1 MAVPVKLMYNNW
13 FVRTVMNLSST
24 NTLLN
29 IILICCK
36 SSLLWQNY
44 GSTRWS
50 SSMTYIYLG
59 NHILSPAVCVPGSRG
74 VPESTV
80 FYQGCHCPWGTLVF
94 LQKSRFLIVTIVT
107 QLQSIVFLLF
117 NFTFFF
123 SDLKFWTFNL
133 ILYLFIFS
141 FSLYIIYNE
150 LS

>member
-1 MAVPVKLMYNNW
+1 
-13 FVRTVMNLSST
+13 
-24 NTLLN
+24 
-29 IILICCK
+29 
-36 SSLLWQNY
+36 
-44 GSTRWS
+44 
-50 SSMTYIYLG
+50 MTYIYLG

-123 SDLKFWTFNL
+123 SDLQFWTFNL
-133 ILYLFIFS
+133 ILYLFIFP
-141 FSLYIIYNE
+141 FSMKYRNYALLYIFLMFSKWKTNCFLITSAQSQ
-150 LS
+150 LPFHMQ